1 MALSQVTEDAV
12 LDWLLGVPF
21 PAPPREVW
29 LALHSDQTP
38 SLSNEIKG
46 WAGGDRIRVSST
58 DFAAVANAA
67 AGGRE
72 RLNAKALLLGIHG
85 AAQTVKSFGLW
96 DASTGGALLLAGD
109 VGPDVTVRAGDPPV
123 FLTGDLSLRVI

>member
-12 LDWLLGVPF
+12 LNWLLGAPF
-21 PAPPREVW
+21 PVPPAEVW
-29 LALHSDQTP
+29 LALHSDEAP
-38 SLSNEIKG
+38 ALANEIKG

-58 DFAAVANAA
+58 DFTAAANAA

-72 RLNAKALLLGIHG
+72 RLNAKALLLGVHS
-85 AAQTVKSFGLW
+85 ATQVVKSFGLW

-109 VGPDVTVRAGDPPV
+109 VGPDVTVQAGDPPV
-123 FLTGDLSLRVI
+123 FLTGDLALRVI

>member
-21 PAPPREVW
+21 PAPPTEVW
-29 LALHSDQTP
+29 LALHSEDAPT
-38 SLSNEIKG
+38 LGNEIKG
-46 WAGGDRIRVSST
+46 WAGGDRIRISAA

-67 AGGRE
+67 GGGRE
-72 RLNAKALLLGIHG
+72 RLNAKALLLGIHS
-85 AAQTVKSFGLW
+85 ANQTVKAFGLW
-96 DASTGGALLLAGD
+96 NASTGGALLLAGD